1 LRGHTVKIL
10 AFDTSTFTASAAV
23 LDGRDV
29 LAESSATLRAAHSE
43 RLLPLVDEVL
53 ARSGVALSAIE
64 RIAVGVGPGSFTGVR
79 LGLATAKGLA
89 LATNIPLVGVTS
101 LAAIAA
107 SAWAHEGP
115 LLATLDARRDEVYAA
130 FYACR
135 AGDRATLRDAVHDRP
150 EALGALALA
159 AFPEGIIAVVGDLGD
174 APYQRLTSAAPSRFA
189 RAPGA
194 VATPLARFVAW
205 EAREGRARL
214 DEGQLEPEY
223 LRGSDAKLPQARAV
237 TP

>member
-1 LRGHTVKIL
+1 MKIL

-29 LAESSATLRAAHSE
+29 LAESSAVLRATHSE

-53 ARSGVALSAIE
+53 ARSGVPLDAIE

-89 LATNIPLVGVTS
+89 LATGIPLVGVTS
-101 LAAIAA
+101 LAALAA
-107 SAWAHEGP
+107 AAWCHEGP
-115 LLATLDARRDEVYAA
+115 PLATIDARRDEVYAA
-130 FYACR
+130 FFRPR
-135 AGDRATLRDAVHDRP
+135 AGERGEVRGAVHVRP

-159 AFPEGIIAVVGDLGD
+159 AFPDGVIAVVGDLGD
-174 APYQRLTSAAPSRFA
+174 ALYQRLTSASPSRFS

-205 EAREGRARL
+205 EAREGRGRL
-214 DEGQLEPEY
+214 DDGQLEPEY
-223 LRGSDAKLPQARAV
+223 LRASDAKLPQPRPV